1 MPAIRAPSPPKV
13 LKGKGASGAAAAAG
27 DLEAVTRAVTQ
38 LKDHMRLLE
47 LKLEKK
53 AGGAGAV
60 APAGRGGDFGRDIEA
75 HEHAIAKLEKRV
87 YSLESSGGSG
97 GSRGGSLSLSQPRGA
112 LKSPASKPTG
122 RQAGKLYVL
131 GGGQD
136 TSNVY
141 RSTEIY
147 DLESQ
152 KWSKGP
158 EMLEKRMSAG
168 VAVQDGKIFVI
179 GGSPGGSDRHKSV
192 EFFDPSSGRW
202 SQGT

>member
-1 MPAIRAPSPPKV
+1 M
-13 LKGKGASGAAAAAG
+13 
-27 DLEAVTRAVTQ
+27 
-38 LKDHMRLLE
+38 
-47 LKLEKK
+47 
-53 AGGAGAV
+53 
-60 APAGRGGDFGRDIEA
+60 
-75 HEHAIAKLEKRV
+75 
-87 YSLESSGGSG
+87 
-97 GSRGGSLSLSQPRGA
+97 
-112 LKSPASKPTG
+112 
-122 RQAGKLYVL
+122 L